1 MLERTAP
8 KMRKGQEAWAAAGL
22 LLCVAYAVGGCATQ
36 SRPREAQNIPRY
48 ANSNMYC
55 RDYNYSPQLIPLL
68 PECKPDPPGSTVY
81 QQATTV
87 WTYYRSNSKS
97 PSAGPN
103 RKQSQHFGRKTSTQ

>member
-1 MLERTAP
+1 MLERAAWR
-8 KMRKGQEAWAAAGL
+8 KRKGPGAWAAAGL
-22 LLCVAYAVGGCATQ
+22 LLCVAYGVGGCATQ

-48 ANSNMYC
+48 PNSNMYC

-87 WTYYRSNSKS
+87 WTYYRSDSKS
-97 PSAGPN
+97 PSASPN
-103 RKQSQHFGRKTSTQ
+103 RK